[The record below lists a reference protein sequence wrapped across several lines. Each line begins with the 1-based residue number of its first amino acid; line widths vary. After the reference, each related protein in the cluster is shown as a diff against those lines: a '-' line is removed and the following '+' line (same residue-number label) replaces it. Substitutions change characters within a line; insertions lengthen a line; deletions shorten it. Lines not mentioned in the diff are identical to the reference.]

1 VEPILDKARAGQNA
15 LERLASAVPGF
26 KGYRERE
33 LRRDA
38 DRQQREHL
46 ADRLEANKKALNQ
59 IADQATR
66 GGSLDAINDIETARK
81 RLDRVAARLRYAER
95 GYSGFFDAV
104 KVDEAVL
111 SRVYEFDLSLLD
123 GVEAVRAATEAAR
136 AAGPD
141 GVRPALQAVAEA
153 VARLDERLTERDAIL
168 RGVS

>member
-1 VEPILDKARAGQNA
+1 MEPILDKARAGQNA

-46 ADRLEANKKALNQ
+46 AARLEANKKALNEL
-59 IADQATR
+59 ADRVTR
-66 GGSLDAINDIETARK
+66 GGSLDAINDIEVAHK
-81 RLDRVAARLRYAER
+81 RLELVAARLRYAER

-111 SRVYEFDLSLLD
+111 DRLYQFDLSLLENVD
-123 GVEAVRAATEAAR
+123 AVRAATDAAR
-136 AAGPD
+136 AAAPAEIGPA
-141 GVRPALQAVAEA
+141 VRAATAAVDALDA
-153 VARLDERLTERDAIL
+153 RLTEREAIL